1 MKNEIIRASPQSTY
15 TQRLIQDFLAYH
27 QQSSHSPHTITSYRR
42 TALDFVNFIGALP
55 IASVRPVDIR
65 EYLAWLLEQGAS
77 PASVAQKLSAMKSF
91 FNHLELIGVVAVSPA
106 RLIKRKKP
114 QRKLPQSLS
123 VEQVEKLIA
132 AAENPRDRAIVETFY
147 AAGLRL
153 AELTNLRIENIDWKA
168 QTARVIGKGDKERL
182 APLNK
187 RSIDALRIVIA
198 SRTSG
203 FVFHCRNR
211 RPQGNGGVSLWRQPD
226 GRSYWI
232 LNWSEKTSTADGESF
247 FIRRTKSLGRGDDL
261 THEQASALADEFMRK
276 IGRTIRP
283 STERPLSM
291 HWIGDIIGGAARR
304 AGLGKVHPHML
315 RHSFAT
321 HLMEGGAD
329 ILAIRDLLG
338 HVDISTTS
346 IYLHASPKH
355 LRETLERCHPHFG
368 GKP

>member
-1 MKNEIIRASPQSTY
+1 MRDEIIKANPANTY
-15 TQRLIQDFLAYH
+15 VQRLIADFLAYH
-27 QQSSHSPHTITSYRR
+27 EQSSHSPDTIRSYRQ
-42 TALDFVNFIGALP
+42 TALDFVSFIGDLP
-55 IASVRPVDIR
+55 LVSVRAVDIR

-77 PASVAQKLSAMKSF
+77 QASVAQKLSAMKSF

-114 QRKLPQSLS
+114 QRKLPHALTI
-123 VEQVEKLIA
+123 EQVDKLIA

-147 AAGLRL
+147 ASGLRL
-153 AELTNLRIENIDWKA
+153 AELRTMRIENIDWV
-168 QTARVIGKGDKERL
+168 TRSVRIIGKGDKERL

-187 RSIDALRIVIA
+187 RAIDALRTVVA
-198 SRTSG
+198 GRTGG
-203 FVFHCRNR
+203 FVFYCDQ
-211 RPQGNGGVSLWRQPD
+211 RPNGNGGVQLLQQSG
-226 GRSYWI
+226 GRSYWMAS
-232 LNWSEKTSTADGESF
+232 WSEKTSTADGENF
-247 FIRRTKSLGRGDDL
+247 FIRHTKYLGKGNEL
-261 THEQASALADEFMRK
+261 THEKANALGDELMRK

-283 STERPLSM
+283 RTEQPLSKRA
-291 HWIGDIIGGAARR
+291 IADIIGKAARR

-338 HVDISTTS
+338 HVSILTTQ
-346 IYLHASPKH
+346 IYLNASPKH
-355 LRETLERCHPHFG
+355 LRETLERCHPYWG